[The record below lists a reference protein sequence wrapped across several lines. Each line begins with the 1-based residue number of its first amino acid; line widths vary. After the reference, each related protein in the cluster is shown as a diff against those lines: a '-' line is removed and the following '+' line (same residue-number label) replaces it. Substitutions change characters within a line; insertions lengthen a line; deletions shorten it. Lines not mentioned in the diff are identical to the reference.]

1 MGNKEF
7 NTIFYKRNGEKI
19 KLVMSSDEFVDVSRL
34 CGLMKRFKSVN
45 IEYFIK
51 INGMMIDVQNLI
63 ILRRD
68 NKYYYV

>member
-1 MGNKEF
+1 MDNKEF
-7 NTIFYKRNGEKI
+7 NTIFYKKNGEKI

-34 CGLMKRFKSVN
+34 CGLMKRFKSEN

-63 ILRRD
+63 TLRQG
-68 NKYYYV
+68 NKYYYI